1 MFTVGDSVPLSF
13 LVVNTQQTL
22 VDATVVLTVD
32 QPDGTSA
39 TPSVVPDGVGRYS
52 ALFVPTQAGRHVVR
66 WSATGAYSAAQT
78 DVLNVAAA
86 ADSVALIS
94 LLEAK
99 QHLNM
104 DLGSGDNDDELRGF
118 ITAASR
124 VVERYTKQ
132 VIARRT
138 ITEDATPDRTGVVVL
153 QTAPVVSVTSA
164 TSLDGVTIYDA
175 TVVDAANGIVSVP
188 AWETVRFTLVAGYG
202 QVPED
207 TIKATQ
213 IICAHLWETQRVQA
227 VGPGFNAT
235 GELSAPEI
243 GRGYLI
249 PNQAAQL
256 LGGRAPNR
264 P

>member
-1 MFTVGDSVPLSF
+1 MFKVGDSVPLSF
-13 LVVNTQQTL
+13 LVVNAQQTL

-32 QPDGTSA
+32 QPDDTPA
-39 TPSVVPDGVGRYS
+39 TPTVVSDGVGRYS
-52 ALFVPTQAGRHVVR
+52 AVFVPTQPGRHVVR
-66 WSATGAYSAAQT
+66 WTATGAYAAAQT

-86 ADSVALIS
+86 TGSVALIS

-99 QHLNM
+99 EHLNM
-104 DLGSGDNDDELRGF
+104 DLERGDDDDELRGF

-138 ITEDATPDRTGVVVL
+138 VVEDATPDRTGVVVL
-153 QTAPVVSVTSA
+153 QSAPILSVTSA
-164 TSLDGVTIYDA
+164 TSLDGATTYDA
-175 TVVDAANGIVSVP
+175 TVLDAANGILSVI
-188 AWETVRFTLVAGYG
+188 AWETVRFTLVAGYE
-202 QVPED
+202 QVTED

-227 VGPGFNAT
+227 VGPGFNS

>member
-1 MFTVGDSVPLSF
+1 MYTVGDSVPLSF
-13 LVVNTQQTL
+13 LVVNAQQTL

-32 QPDGTSA
+32 QPDGTPA
-39 TPSVVPDGVGRYS
+39 TPAVVQGDVGRYS
-52 ALFVPTQAGRHVVR
+52 AVFVPTQPGRHVVR
-66 WSATGAYSAAQT
+66 WAATGAYAAAQV

-99 QHLNM
+99 EHLNM
-104 DLGSGDNDDELRGF
+104 DLERRDDDDELRGF

-138 ITEDATPDRTGVVVL
+138 VVEDGTPDRTGMVVL
-153 QTAPVVSVTSA
+153 QTAPILSVTSA
-164 TSLDGVTIYDA
+164 TSLDGATTYTA
-175 TVVDAANGIVSVP
+175 TVLDAANGIVSVP

-227 VGPGFNAT
+227 VGPGPIPV

>member
-32 QPDGTSA
+32 QPDGAPA
-39 TPSVVPDGVGRYS
+39 TPAVVHDSVGRYS
-52 ALFVPTQAGRHVVR
+52 ALFVPAQAGRHVVR
-66 WSATGAYSAAQT
+66 WSATGAYAAAQT

-138 ITEDATPDRTGVVVL
+138 VVEDATPDRSGVVVL
-153 QTAPVVSVTSA
+153 QTAPVLSVTSA
-164 TSLDGVTIYDA
+164 TSLDGATTYDA
-175 TVVDAANGIVSVP
+175 TVLDAANGIVSVP
-188 AWETVRFTLVAGYG
+188 AWEKVRFTLVAGYG
-202 QVPED
+202 QVPDD

-227 VGPGFNAT
+227 VGPGFNS